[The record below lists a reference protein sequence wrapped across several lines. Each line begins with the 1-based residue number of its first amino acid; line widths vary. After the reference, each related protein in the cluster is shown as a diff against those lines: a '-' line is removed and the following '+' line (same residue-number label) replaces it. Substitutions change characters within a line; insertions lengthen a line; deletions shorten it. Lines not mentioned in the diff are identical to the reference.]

1 MRTNR
6 IKEKFRNGQAVVGIE
21 IGIPNPILV
30 NALSKVGFDFMM
42 LDMEHTS
49 IDRAVLPSL
58 IIALEASETEA
69 IVRVPWNDFVIVK
82 QVLDSG
88 VYNVI
93 FPMINSAEEARQA
106 VAATRYP
113 PDGIRGSGPWLSSG
127 YYAYPAEYMK
137 RANDEVG
144 VFVQIEHQKAVDNM
158 EEILSVEGVDGTFCG
173 PSDLS
178 FSLGKFPGEAVEEVR
193 ERFERVLEVCQKH
206 NVAFGLAS
214 GDPDNANFWLERGAK
229 LVTLGGDMGFALD
242 GARKALEAVAS

>member
-6 IKEKFRNGQAVVGIE
+6 IKEKFRGGQAVVGIE
-21 IGIPNPILV
+21 IGIPDPILV

-113 PDGIRGSGPWLSSG
+113 PNGIRGSGPWLSSG

-137 RANDEVG
+137 RANAEVG
-144 VFVQIEHQKAVDNM
+144 VFVQIEHQKAVDDI

-178 FSLGKFPGEAVEEVR
+178 FSLGKFPWEAVEEVR
-193 ERFERVLEVCQKH
+193 ERFERVLAVCQKN

-229 LVTLGGDMGFALD
+229 LVTGGTDLRFALE
-242 GARKALEAVAS
+242 GARKALEAVES

>member
-6 IKEKFRNGQAVVGIE
+6 IKEKFRRGQAVAGI
-21 IGIPNPILV
+21 GLSVPNPILA
-30 NALSKVGFDFMM
+30 NALSKVGFDFM
-42 LDMEHTS
+42 LFDMEHS
-49 IDRAVLPSL
+49 SVDRAVLPSL
-58 IIALEASETEA
+58 MIAIEASETEA

-88 VYNVI
+88 VYNII

-127 YYAYPAEYMK
+127 YGAYTAEYMK
-137 RANDEVG
+137 RSNDEVG
-144 VFVQIEHQKAVDNM
+144 VFIQIEQQKAVDNM
-158 EEILSVEGVDGTFCG
+158 EEILSVEGVYGTFCG

-178 FSLGKFPGEAVEEVR
+178 FSLGKFPGEAVGEVT
-193 ERFERVLEVCQKH
+193 ERFEKIMEVCQKN
-206 NVAFGLAS
+206 NVAFGLSTS
-214 GDPDNANFWLERGAK
+214 GPDDAKSWLNKGAK

-242 GARKALEAVAS
+242 GARKALDTVRG